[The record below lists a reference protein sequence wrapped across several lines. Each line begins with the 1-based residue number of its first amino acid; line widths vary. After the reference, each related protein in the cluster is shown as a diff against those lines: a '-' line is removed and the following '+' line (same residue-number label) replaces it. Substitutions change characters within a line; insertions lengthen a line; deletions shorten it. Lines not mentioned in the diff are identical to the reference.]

1 MNTKDQLAIEYDYY
15 LQRSSESQNNVQE
28 KTDIVAE
35 IQSRKDNLTEL
46 LIDKLKNLKAAK
58 KAT

>member
-15 LQRSSESQNNVQE
+15 LQRSSESQKNVQE

-46 LIDKLKNLKAAK
+46 LIDKLKNLKAVKRA
-58 KAT
+58 A

>member
-46 LIDKLKNLKAAK
+46 LIDKLKNLKAVKRA
-58 KAT
+58 A

>member
-58 KAT
+58 KAS